1 MSEIMNPPHQGA
13 GATTMKL
20 NVVAFEPMTDR
31 IVRIHLAP
39 ADGHELAPAEPG
51 AHIEIAVQIGE
62 STVIHRAY
70 SIVNADR
77 ADHAH
82 YEIAVQ
88 REDHGAGGSLW
99 MHGLAVGQVVDASPP
114 KNNFHLIEDAQHHL
128 LIAGGIGITPIL
140 AMARTLSRSGDSFQI
155 DYAARDRSSTAYA
168 EEVEAFGTG
177 TCWFDGGQPGQGLV
191 LSKLLSDYQP
201 GHHAYV
207 CGPKGLI
214 AAVVNAAKEQ
224 GWPDTAVHYE
234 LFSGVLEKKGDRI
247 FRLTVAGTGR
257 TLEVQSDQTIL
268 SVLEDAGFDV
278 LSDCRRG
285 ECGVC
290 MTKVISGML
299 DHRDISL
306 TPSERAA
313 GKLICTCV
321 SRCLS
326 DELVIEL

>member
-1 MSEIMNPPHQGA
+1 MNEVMNPLRRGA
-13 GATTMKL
+13 ATMRL
-20 NVVAFEPMTDR
+20 SVVAFEPMTDR
-31 IVRIHLAP
+31 IVRIRLAR
-39 ADGHELAPAEPG
+39 ADGQALPPAEPG
-51 AHIEIAVQIGE
+51 AHIEIDVRIGGDAAV
-62 STVIHRAY
+62 HRAY

-77 ADHAH
+77 GEHPH

-88 REDHGAGGSLW
+88 REDQGMGGSLW
-99 MHGLAVGQVVDASPP
+99 MHGLAVGQVVDAFPP
-114 KNNFHLIEDAQHHL
+114 KNNFHLIEGAQHHL

-140 AMARTLSRSGDSFQI
+140 AMARALARSGDSFQI
-155 DYAARDRSSTAYA
+155 DYAARDRISTAYA
-168 EEVEAFGTG
+168 EEVEALGTG
-177 TCWFDGGQPGQGLV
+177 TCWFDGGQAGQGLV
-191 LSKLLSDYQP
+191 LSKLLAKYQP

-214 AAVVNAAKEQ
+214 AAVVNAAREQ
-224 GWPDTAVHYE
+224 GWPDEAVHYE
-234 LFSGVLEKKGDRI
+234 LFSGALEKEGDRT

-257 TLEVQSDQTIL
+257 TWEVQPNQTIL

-290 MTKVISGML
+290 MTKVVSGTP

-313 GKLICTCV
+313 GKSVCTCV